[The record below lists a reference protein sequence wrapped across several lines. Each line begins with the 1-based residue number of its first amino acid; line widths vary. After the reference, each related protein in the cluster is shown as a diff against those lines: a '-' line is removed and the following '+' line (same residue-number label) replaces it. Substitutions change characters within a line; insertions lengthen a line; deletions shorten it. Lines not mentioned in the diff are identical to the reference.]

1 MLTMKAVHNRCS
13 KALRFLRF
21 DWIQD
26 PEEVLNEKLKTVG
39 LESEYLETDLNLFE
53 VFRKKLYWGLD
64 REYYPLLD
72 LVVPAH
78 FRWQITVMWL
88 LIKCRPTND
97 STFDYARRA
106 ILPPS
111 NAEGAEKKLV
121 NEKTRK
127 SK

>member
-1 MLTMKAVHNRCS
+1 MLTMKAVNNRSS
-13 KALRFLRF
+13 KVLRFLCF

-39 LESEYLETDLNLFE
+39 LESEYLETDLKLFE
-53 VFRKKLYWGLD
+53 FFRKELYWSLD

-97 STFDYARRA
+97 STFDYTCRA

-111 NAEGAEKKLV
+111 SAEGAEKELV
-121 NEKTRK
+121 NEKNMK
-127 SK
+127 K

>member
-1 MLTMKAVHNRCS
+1 MLTMKDVRNRCS

-26 PEEVLNEKLKTVG
+26 PKEVLNENLRTVD
-39 LESEYLETDLNLFE
+39 LESEYLETGLKLFE
-53 VFRKKLYWGLD
+53 VFRKKLYWSLD

-72 LVVPAH
+72 LVLPAH
-78 FRWQITVMWL
+78 FRWQITVMRL
-88 LIKCRPTND
+88 LIKCRPING

-111 NAEGAEKKLV
+111 NAEGAE
-121 NEKTRK
+121 
-127 SK
+127 

>member
-1 MLTMKAVHNRCS
+1 MKTVHDRCS

-26 PEEVLNEKLKTVG
+26 PEETSNKKLKTVD
-39 LESEYLETDLNLFE
+39 LESEYLETDLKLFE
-53 VFRKKLYWGLD
+53 VFRKKLYRSLD

-88 LIKCRPTND
+88 LIKFRPTND

-111 NAEGAEKKLV
+111 NIEGAE
-121 NEKTRK
+121 
-127 SK
+127 